1 MRFDV
6 QYERKKEIIPQ
17 LFYCGRAK
25 SEKVIY
31 ATPSGLNFF
40 SGCPEKLAK
49 GENVNTSIKKY
60 LKNKKGFLF
69 NSFFIS
75 ISQQMLLLLSM
86 VMVGLTAMEFPD
98 VVTSPLERP
107 QMLEPT
113 ILVAVASF
121 SAPGMWTQS

>member
-1 MRFDV
+1 MLLLAAWKF
-6 QYERKKEIIPQ
+6 
-17 LFYCGRAK
+17 LFSDAEK
-25 SEKVIY
+25 SEQKGKMWRKV
-31 ATPSGLNFF
+31 
-40 SGCPEKLAK
+40 K
-49 GENVNTSIKKY
+49 KKY
-60 LKNKKGFLF
+60 LKNEKGFF
-69 NSFFIS
+69 SF
-75 ISQQMLLLLSM
+75 SQQMLLLLSM